1 MNETTYQD
9 PKTGIVINYF
19 YQESITGTVMNYSYL
34 AVSLVG
40 TLSNILAFI
49 VFSRKKF
56 ENTVFAT
63 YFRALLVIDTI
74 GLLYLTIGKFLHFE
88 FNINLRDLNI
98 VLCRITM
105 PIAYSI
111 PSISAYL
118 TAIISFDRWLSIAKP
133 SVLPIRKKIKFQIHV
148 CMIIILVNFIYNG
161 QLFFSYLSFNPLHDP
176 KFKVCLIPNENLL
189 STMDFL
195 NATILPFTLMILF
208 TFLTVNAVFVSRN
221 KIRQAARNEFHA
233 RNPLPSSFDLSRKK
247 DIKFAITSIM
257 LNIIFL
263 LLNGP
268 FTLTYFV
275 FNNFLRRFGQLE
287 FVKFMLL
294 LSYLNHAGVFFIN
307 LAVNTQFK
315 EELLNLYLET
325 KQRMA

>member
-1 MNETTYQD
+1 MNETKYQEAI
-9 PKTGIVINYF
+9 TGLVINYL
-19 YQESITGTVMNYSYL
+19 YL

-133 SVLPIRKKIKFQIHV
+133 SVLPIRKKKKFQLHV

-161 QLFFSYLSFNPLHDP
+161 QLFFSYLDWF
-176 KFKVCLIPNENLL
+176 
-189 STMDFL
+189 
-195 NATILPFTLMILF
+195 
-208 TFLTVNAVFVSRN
+208 
-221 KIRQAARNEFHA
+221 
-233 RNPLPSSFDLSRKK
+233 
-247 DIKFAITSIM
+247 
-257 LNIIFL
+257 
-263 LLNGP
+263 
-268 FTLTYFV
+268 
-275 FNNFLRRFGQLE
+275 
-287 FVKFMLL
+287 
-294 LSYLNHAGVFFIN
+294 
-307 LAVNTQFK
+307 
-315 EELLNLYLET
+315 
-325 KQRMA
+325 